1 MKKKNDHP
9 LNRNYQTVLTQIQA
23 LDTQINNLSKQISQI
38 KENINNATNEE
49 AFVEEVCLDE
59 IEANKAALEAMRGIC
74 LEAML
79 DTDPQGEA

>member
-1 MKKKNDHP
+1 MKKKKDHP
-9 LNRNYQTVLTQIQA
+9 LNRNYQTVLSQIQA
-23 LDTQINNLSKQISQI
+23 LDIQISDLSNQINQI
-38 KENINNATNEE
+38 KENINNATSEE
-49 AFVEEVCLDE
+49 FVVEDVCLDE

>member
-1 MKKKNDHP
+1 LSN
-9 LNRNYQTVLTQIQA
+9 
-23 LDTQINNLSKQISQI
+23 QINQI
-38 KENINNATNEE
+38 KENINNATSEE
-49 AFVEEVCLDE
+49 FVVEDVCLDE

>member
-1 MKKKNDHP
+1 MKKKTDHP
-9 LNRNYQTVLTQIQA
+9 LNRNYQTVLSQIQV
-23 LDTQINNLSKQISQI
+23 LDTQIRKLSTQIQQVKQDLQR
-38 KENINNATNEE
+38 NTMEE
-49 AFVEEVCLDE
+49 AIVEEVCLDE

>member
-1 MKKKNDHP
+1 
-9 LNRNYQTVLTQIQA
+9 VLSQIQV
-23 LDTQINNLSKQISQI
+23 LDTQIRKLSTQIQQVKQDLQR
-38 KENINNATNEE
+38 NTMEE
-49 AFVEEVCLDE
+49 AIVEEVCLDE

>member
-1 MKKKNDHP
+1 M
-9 LNRNYQTVLTQIQA
+9 LTQIQA
-23 LDTQINNLSKQISQI
+23 LDIQISDLSKQINQI
-38 KENINNATNEE
+38 KENINNVTNEE
-49 AFVEEVCLDE
+49 AVVEDVCLDE

>member
-1 MKKKNDHP
+1 M
-9 LNRNYQTVLTQIQA
+9 NRNYQTVLTQIQA
-23 LDTQINNLSKQISQI
+23 LDIQISDLSKQINQI
-38 KENINNATNEE
+38 KENINNVTNEE
-49 AFVEEVCLDE
+49 AVVEDVCLDE